1 MANAP
6 NDRRSMVL
14 AWAFARLDVPAFA
27 AANAVIFAAALFAL
41 TLALVVKGAPPGVP
55 VGPHLAALGAYFPG
69 YTVTWGGAFIGAA
82 YAGVVGAACG
92 AAVAAFWNVAHLL
105 LLAVIRF
112 RANLASYSI
121 D

>member
-1 MANAP
+1 LANARS
-6 NDRRSMVL
+6 DRRSMVL

-27 AANAVIFAAALFAL
+27 AANAVIFAVALFAL
-41 TLALVVKGAPPGVP
+41 TLALVIKGAPPGVA

-69 YTVTWGGAFIGAA
+69 YTVTWRGAFVGAA
-82 YAGVVGAACG
+82 YAGFVGAACG
-92 AAVAAFWNVAHLL
+92 VVVAGFWNIAHLL